1 MPLRWNDEGT
11 GLIYTDQEAPKVV
24 GAHPKNGAVTGMTK
38 GQRELAITVVSSR
51 IHLFL

>member
-11 GLIYTDQEAPKVV
+11 GLIYTDQEVPKVV
-24 GAHPKNGAVTGMTK
+24 STYPKNGAVIGMTR
-38 GQRELAITVVSSR
+38 GQREFAITVVSSR